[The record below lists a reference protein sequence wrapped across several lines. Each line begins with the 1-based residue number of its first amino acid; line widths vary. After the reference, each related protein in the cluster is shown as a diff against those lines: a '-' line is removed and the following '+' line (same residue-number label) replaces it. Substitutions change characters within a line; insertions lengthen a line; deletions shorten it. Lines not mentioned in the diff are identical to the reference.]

1 MIHFFLDLCF
11 FSHLL
16 NDFSDD
22 YKYSISLSYNIPVSE
37 NFLIKF
43 KISESFDNDPPD
55 LAEKS
60 DQSFSS
66 SFIYS
71 F

>member
-1 MIHFFLDLCF
+1 MFFQP
-11 FSHLL
+11 SIK
-16 NDFSDD
+16 DFNED

-60 DQSFSS
+60 DQSFST
-66 SFIYS
+66 SFNYS